1 MSIILEITILIIL
14 IILFIF
20 ESYKNIKY
28 GHRLTAGE
36 LIRRFVSYY
45 SLLVLTFSLIGS
57 IFLLFFFIFNISLK
71 HFIWLIISLIILYAS
86 KKVYDKNKL
95 WRKTSFHS
103 GICDAN
109 LRHTNI
115 EKNMRKLL
123 CVCFL
128 FEWGVHKMTIFWTLF
143 IFYNFYLFL
152 LYIVFINS

>member
-1 MSIILEITILIIL
+1 MSIILEITIIIIP

-95 WRKTSFHS
+95 
-103 GICDAN
+103 
-109 LRHTNI
+109 
-115 EKNMRKLL
+115 
-123 CVCFL
+123 
-128 FEWGVHKMTIFWTLF
+128 
-143 IFYNFYLFL
+143 
-152 LYIVFINS
+152 